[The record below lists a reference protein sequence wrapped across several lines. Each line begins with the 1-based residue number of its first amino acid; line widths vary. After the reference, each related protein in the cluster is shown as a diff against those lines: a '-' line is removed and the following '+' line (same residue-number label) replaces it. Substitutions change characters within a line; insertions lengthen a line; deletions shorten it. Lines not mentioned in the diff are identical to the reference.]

1 MSKILLVGN
10 DPAER
15 EVRALVMEFG
25 GHRCRIAASL
35 KEAAKLLREESFNLV
50 VTDFKPNGSSPAQ
63 IAKSLKREFPEIL
76 LLALTESAK
85 TVIQEADAMVTV
97 PCPPEKLLQ
106 HIEHALARVGDPS
119 RRTPVS
125 VAMPA
130 LAAKAR

>member
-1 MSKILLVGN
+1 MAKILLVGN
-10 DPAER
+10 NPAER

-25 GHRCRIAASL
+25 GHRCKIAASL
-35 KEAAKLLREESFNLV
+35 KEATKLLREESFDLV

-63 IAKSLKREFPEIL
+63 LAKSLKRTFPEIL
-76 LLALTESAK
+76 LLALTESAN

-106 HIEHALARVGDPS
+106 RIEHVLARVAGPP

-125 VAMPA
+125 VALPA
-130 LAAKAR
+130 LVAKAR